1 MSLTIYN
8 ANYLL
13 LMSQID
19 STMKKSVSFSD
30 MVSVILIPCRKE
42 LIDTH
47 LSHELWWSN
56 KDFIRFK
63 TECFYEMNELK
74 RKHPDI
80 TRQQVLKLLY
90 QPRNITYDDSNF
102 F

>member
-1 MSLTIYN
+1 MSLTLYN

-19 STMKKSVSFSD
+19 SSMKKSVSFSA
-30 MVSVILIPCRKE
+30 MVSVILIPSRKE
-42 LIDTH
+42 LFDTN

-56 KDFIRFK
+56 KDFNKFR
-63 TECFYEMNELK
+63 TDCLCEMIELK

-80 TRQQVLKLLY
+80 TRRQMLKLLY
-90 QPRNITYDDSNF
+90 QPRNIAYDESNF